1 MKSLSE
7 NDNTTVRGSLTIST
21 FRDGKVIRTSPAYP
35 NKVVTSSGYGRNL
48 IARALAGD
56 STYSVVIDSAAL
68 GDSNTAAADG
78 NTGLG
83 NSLVSGIPISNM
95 SASSNVLNV
104 DVFVAD
110 DNLPDDTYEEFGLF
124 CDGRLFARVVISPA
138 YTKVSGED
146 TLFSYTLTLTG

>member
-21 FRDGKVIRTSPAYP
+21 FRDGKLIQKSPAYP

-68 GDSNTAAADG
+68 GDDDTAAADG

-83 NSLVSGIPISNM
+83 NSLVSGSPISNM
-95 SASSNVLNV
+95 STSSNILNV

>member
-7 NDNTTVRGSLTIST
+7 NDNTAVRGSLTIST
-21 FRDGKVIRTSPAYP
+21 LRDGKLIRRSPVHP

-56 STYSVVIDSAAL
+56 PTYPITIDSAAL
-68 GDSNTAAADG
+68 GDDDTAAADG

-83 NSLVSGIPISNM
+83 NSLVSGIPISNS
-95 SASSNVLNV
+95 SASSNVLSV

-146 TLFSYTLTLTG
+146 TLTESNS